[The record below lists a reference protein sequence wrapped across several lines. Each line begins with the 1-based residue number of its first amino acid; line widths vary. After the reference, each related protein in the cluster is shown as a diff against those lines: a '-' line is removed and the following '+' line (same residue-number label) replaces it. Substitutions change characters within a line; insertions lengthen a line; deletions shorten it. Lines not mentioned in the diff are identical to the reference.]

1 PSIDDDEIT
10 CALVRSQEMGPYVAG
25 GTMDVGLCGID
36 WIKETQA
43 DVEVVSDL
51 VYSKASDQ
59 AARWVLVV
67 DRDSPIQKVEDLE
80 GKVISTE
87 LVGYTR
93 RYLEERG
100 INATVEFSWGAT
112 EAKVVEGLADA
123 AVEIT
128 ETGTTIK
135 AHGLR
140 IVCDV
145 LHTHTVLV
153 ANRDAL
159 ADPWKKAK
167 IDQIA
172 LMLKSALA
180 ARHRVL
186 LKMNAPSEALDEIS
200 KLLPS
205 LHAPT
210 VNQLTDPAWVA
221 IESVVERRE
230 VRDLIPK
237 LRATGAEGILELDL
251 KNVC

>member
-1 PSIDDDEIT
+1 MSKWSVTSSTPRRPTDP
-10 CALVRSQEMGPYVAG
+10 AAG
-25 GTMDVGLCGID
+25 CWWWTGT
-36 WIKETQA
+36 
-43 DVEVVSDL
+43 
-51 VYSKASDQ
+51 
-59 AARWVLVV
+59 
-67 DRDSPIQKVEDLE
+67 VEDLE
-80 GKVISTE
+80 GKVVSTE

-100 INATVEFSWGAT
+100 INAKIEFSWGAT

-153 ANRDAL
+153 ANRGAL

-180 ARHRVL
+180 AHHRVL
-186 LKMNAPSEALDEIS
+186 LKMNAPIEALDEIT

-221 IESVVERRE
+221 IETVVERRE